1 MTEEGRERCLT
12 HKSGARDGE
21 RKRVGKGGKRG
32 EKGEMVEKGEE
43 EDWVRERADTGFAW
57 SVRLVGKTTGR
68 GRLQRLIPLPMCACL
83 WVLCGHGR
91 VSSWARVYERVR
103 TRGPGYETL
112 TGI

>member
-1 MTEEGRERCLT
+1 MKRER
-12 HKSGARDGE
+12 E
-21 RKRVGKGGKRG
+21 WEKGGDGGAGWKERG
-32 EKGEMVEKGEE
+32 EKGEE

-68 GRLQRLIPLPMCACL
+68 GRLQRLTLVCVCVFVCVFVGTSVVSVGERVGAC
-83 WVLCGHGR
+83 VRAC
-91 VSSWARVYERVR
+91 VR